1 MDGREEGEVRTI
13 ILGGPSRGKSTLA
26 ETYKRR
32 GIPVFCGDPASM
44 VLYQKAGT
52 TYLPEGLP
60 FAGDGGGG
68 DWVARNWFLMPGP
81 WVCEGHVMARALR
94 RWLGTYAHVGEG
106 HGLRMPCDQIIVLDC
121 PPHRYTGEGRE
132 RMHRSVLKVWREIEH
147 HFPPSMVETRTE
159 VQPLLENVDP
169 LR

>member
-1 MDGREEGEVRTI
+1 VRTI

-26 ETYKRR
+26 ETYKAR
-32 GIPVFCGDPASM
+32 GIPVFCGDPAST

-94 RWLGTYAHVGEG
+94 RWLDHYDRSRGDPRTDPD
-106 HGLRMPCDQIIVLDC
+106 RMPADRIIVLDC
-121 PPHRYTGEGRE
+121 HAHRYTGEGRE
-132 RMHRSVLKVWREIEH
+132 RMHRSVIKVWREVEH
-147 HFPPSMVETRTE
+147 RFPRSMVETRTE
-159 VQPLLENVDP
+159 VQPLLGDVDP

>member
-1 MDGREEGEVRTI
+1 MRTI

-26 ETYKRR
+26 ESYKAQ
-32 GIPVFCGDPASM
+32 GVPVYCGDPAST

-52 TYLPEGLP
+52 TYLPEGLA

-68 DWVARNWFLMPGP
+68 DWVARNWFRMPGP

-94 RWLGTYAHVGEG
+94 RWLSLGQVGYPAD
-106 HGLRMPCDQIIVLDC
+106 RIIVLDC

-132 RMHRSVLKVWREIEH
+132 RMHRSVIKVWREVERF
-147 HFPPSMVETRTE
+147 FPPSMVEVRRDI
-159 VQPLLENVDP
+159 QPLLPDADP

>member
-1 MDGREEGEVRTI
+1 VDGREEGEVRTI

-26 ETYKRR
+26 ESYKRR
-32 GIPVFCGDPASM
+32 GVPVFCGDPAST

-81 WVCEGHVMARALR
+81 WVCEGHVMARAIR
-94 RWLGTYAHVGEG
+94 RWFTLGVPGFPA
-106 HGLRMPCDQIIVLDC
+106 DQIVVLDC

-132 RMHRSVLKVWREIEH
+132 RMHRSVLKVWREVEH
-147 HFPPSMVETRTE
+147 RFPLHMVETRTE